1 MPTCETDLTECH
13 AEATFRYR
21 WPGTLFDVHV
31 CDRHMVALAAASDPL
46 QLDVRPL
53 DGARLAQSLPPGA
66 DEPTWR
72 VERDHG
78 AE

>member
-21 WPGTLFDVHV
+21 WPGTLLDAHV

-46 QLDVRPL
+46 QLSVRPL
-53 DGARLAQSLPPGA
+53 DGGRLEQSLPPGS
-66 DEPTWR
+66 DEVVWK
-72 VERDHG
+72 VVRDG
-78 AE
+78 GE